1 MERRKER
8 EAGPEETWKRPKWRR
23 REGVE
28 GGSPRRGEI
37 SQRGG
42 NRRKQRDLKK
52 KLERIREET
61 HH

>member
-8 EAGPEETWKRPKWRR
+8 EAGPEETWKRPKGRR
-23 REGVE
+23 SEGVE

-37 SQRGG
+37 SRRGG
-42 NRRKQRDLKK
+42 NRSKQRDLKK